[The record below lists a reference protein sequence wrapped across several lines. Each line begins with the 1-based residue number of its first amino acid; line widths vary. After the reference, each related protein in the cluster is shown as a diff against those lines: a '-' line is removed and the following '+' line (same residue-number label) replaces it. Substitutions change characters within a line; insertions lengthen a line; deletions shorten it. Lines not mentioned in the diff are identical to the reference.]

1 MKKKRRRDKNLLVRI
16 SEAEKLALQQAAAQ
30 EDVPAAQLVRRA
42 IRHAVDDVKKGN

>member
-16 SEAEKLALQQAAAQ
+16 TEAEKLALQKVAAR

-42 IRHAVDDVKKGN
+42 VREFVREAIKE